1 MKQVWIGAFA
11 AAVVVAAVSVA
22 LGRLVG
28 TTSGWAF
35 AVAAPTVFL
44 MLHLRNMVRLIAWAD
59 SPMGTP
65 VPGAKGAWGWA
76 FAALAR
82 RARAAQGQRRQLS
95 QTLERFLD
103 AAQAMPD
110 GVLILGPH
118 HEIEWLN
125 TAAQAQFG
133 LRLGQDRGYPLT
145 NLVRQPDF
153 IHYLNS
159 GTYVEPLVIRSGR
172 GAGQVFSVQIINFG
186 DQHKLV
192 MSRDVTHLERLETM
206 RRDFVANVSHELK
219 TPLTV
224 VRGFVEMVADGL
236 GDMKPDEVL
245 HYLGLAEEQAQRMQ
259 RLVDDLLTLSE
270 LETGTPPSLEE
281 HVDIRS
287 LVTDVAADA
296 EALSAGR
303 HTVTVWGELSGCLL
317 GSGRELRSALGNL
330 ASNAVRYTPPGGT
343 IDLCWEVAADGA
355 ASFSV
360 RDNGIGIEAS
370 HLPRLTERFYRADR
384 GRSRE
389 SGGTGLGLAIV
400 KHVLTRH
407 QAVLDIRSEPGA
419 GSTFTVNFPA
429 GRFAPAAAASPSP
442 RLSAG

>member
-1 MKQVWIGAFA
+1 MKQVWIGALVGAVAMGPVALLLGHFVGA
-11 AAVVVAAVSVA
+11 PWAWGAAVGALVVFM
-22 LGRLVG
+22 G
-28 TTSGWAF
+28 
-35 AVAAPTVFL
+35 
-44 MLHLRNMVRLIAWAD
+44 LHLRNMVRLLEWAH

-65 VPGAKGAWGWA
+65 VPGATGAWGWV

-82 RARAAQGQRRQLS
+82 RARAAQGERRHLS
-95 QTLERFLD
+95 ASLDRFLD

-110 GVLILGPH
+110 AVLILGPH
-118 HEIEWLN
+118 HEIEWFN
-125 TAAQAQFG
+125 AAAQAQFG

-153 IHYLNS
+153 IHYLHS
-159 GTYVEPLVIRSGR
+159 GTYAEPLVIRSGR
-172 GAGQVFSVQIINFG
+172 GGSQIFSVQIINFG
-186 DQHKLV
+186 EQHKLV

-236 GDMKPDEVL
+236 GDMKSEDAL
-245 HYLGLAEEQAQRMQ
+245 HYLRMAEEQAQRMQ

-270 LETGTPPSLEE
+270 LETGTPPSADEK
-281 HVDIRS
+281 VDVRS
-287 LVTDVAADA
+287 LVEEVAADA

-303 HTVTVWGELSGCLL
+303 HTVTVHGDLSGFLL

-330 ASNAVRYTPPGGT
+330 ASNAVRYTPPGGA
-343 IDLCWEVAADGA
+343 IGLRWAVAADGT

-360 RDNGIGIEAS
+360 RDNGIGIDVS
-370 HLPRLTERFYRADR
+370 HLPRLTERFYRVDR

-407 QAVLDIRSEPGA
+407 QAVLDIESVPGV
-419 GSTFTVNFPA
+419 GSTFTARFPV
-429 GRFAPAAAASPSP
+429 GRFVARGLAALRARQPED
-442 RLSAG
+442 